1 MQRWLFRLPPISM
14 ALVLVARIAMM
25 VDVLPL
31 NEITDRYHSWHDWPR
46 EMRNKTDGLPVV
58 FGNSYQRAS
67 KYWFYSGQMTYSLN
81 SYRERRNNYY
91 FWPVEDSLLGKPVY
105 MFDIFNLDSFPQKI
119 KTGIGTLG
127 YKYDSAFVSL
137 AKVQFVP
144 SQKIYHSGSG
154 QRLVM
159 KCRATMPD
167 LYWSFL
173 KTHSR
178 IDAEIFLS
186 FFNKG
191 EWVKNITVPRTIYQ
205 LSPADFYVELYPA
218 LPAGKYFMIFSIQVT
233 GTFTSTH
240 NSEKIKLI
248 VE

>member
-1 MQRWLFRLPPISM
+1 M
-14 ALVLVARIAMM
+14 
-25 VDVLPL
+25 
-31 NEITDRYHSWHDWPR
+31 
-46 EMRNKTDGLPVV
+46 V

-67 KYWFYSGQMTYSLN
+67 KYWFYSGQVTYSLN

-144 SQKIYHSGSG
+144 SQKIYRTTSA
-154 QRLVM
+154 QRVVM
-159 KCRATMPD
+159 KYKVTMPD
-167 LYWSFL
+167 HYWNYL
-173 KTHSR
+173 KTHSH

-186 FFNKG
+186 FFNGSFAAQHPSHRSARKRQ
-191 EWVKNITVPRTIYQ
+191 EHAFETRAND
-205 LSPADFYVELYPA
+205 LSAPD
-218 LPAGKYFMIFSIQVT
+218 AGGIA
-233 GTFTSTH
+233 
-240 NSEKIKLI
+240 
-248 VE
+248 

>member
-1 MQRWLFRLPPISM
+1 
-14 ALVLVARIAMM
+14 
-25 VDVLPL
+25 
-31 NEITDRYHSWHDWPR
+31 
-46 EMRNKTDGLPVV
+46 
-58 FGNSYQRAS
+58 
-67 KYWFYSGQMTYSLN
+67 
-81 SYRERRNNYY
+81 
-91 FWPVEDSLLGKPVY
+91 
-105 MFDIFNLDSFPQKI
+105 
-119 KTGIGTLG
+119 
-127 YKYDSAFVSL
+127 
-137 AKVQFVP
+137 
-144 SQKIYHSGSG
+144 
-154 QRLVM
+154 
-159 KCRATMPD
+159 MPD